1 MAINA
6 KLGEA
11 TVAVR
16 ASLKELD
23 GDLASARKKIFNT
36 LQGVGKTIGIATGA
50 ALGGAAYAM
59 GDYAVNATLAA
70 ARVQEMTGVLK
81 MLGER
86 AGWSSGEVDK
96 HIESMKEYGIT
107 TDAAIDLLGQFA
119 RYEMDAA
126 EATDVARVAQDLAVL
141 SGQDSSE
148 TLKELTYAIRTGSS
162 HLKVF
167 RDLGIKSGQAY
178 EDYADQ
184 IGKTREE
191 LTQAD
196 RMQALVN
203 ATLEQGE
210 TVAGAYER
218 AMEEPGKR
226 MRSLRRHFYE
236 TSLAIGQQFLPAF
249 GEAIGFVENFITTVR
264 DLLEEGEPLNE
275 MFGSLG
281 GLVETVFGIITG
293 GSGDVFENLADSIST
308 IAARLGPLFDSL
320 ALFIGLMAE
329 GQPLLLS
336 FKLAFQNIIPEET
349 MEKITGVIEGL
360 KELKEGILNFLEPL
374 WTWFSSMVETK
385 DVLIALGIAVL
396 SWLLP
401 ALWGIVSPI
410 LAGIAVIAGLSLV
423 ISFLRDAWENNW
435 LGIRDTLTEVWEETL
450 KPIFNSIA
458 EIASVNIPIAI
469 GILSDAW
476 NFLLGALNDVMSW
489 IKATLFPI
497 FESLFATLAEVIPPV
512 LESLADLWDG
522 VLLPAIEAVWGFIK
536 KFLMPIFSAVADIIG
551 AVLEVAITALA
562 GIFTDVLVPAIT
574 DAWEWLDDKLSP
586 AFEWLADKVNTVVG
600 WLETFAEKLR
610 GLKDKL
616 PDWLTPGSPTPL
628 EIGLSGIGKQ
638 LRQLSRAQLPRFEAA
653 LRIDSPDETIFS
665 NEALSGS
672 EKNVTNNYYL
682 TANYP
687 QQSELS
693 LMEQVRIR
701 EALA

>member
-1 MAINA
+1 
-6 KLGEA
+6 
-11 TVAVR
+11 
-16 ASLKELD
+16 
-23 GDLASARKKIFNT
+23 
-36 LQGVGKTIGIATGA
+36 
-50 ALGGAAYAM
+50 
-59 GDYAVNATLAA
+59 
-70 ARVQEMTGVLK
+70 
-81 MLGER
+81 
-86 AGWSSGEVDK
+86 
-96 HIESMKEYGIT
+96 
-107 TDAAIDLLGQFA
+107 
-119 RYEMDAA
+119 
-126 EATDVARVAQDLAVL
+126 
-141 SGQDSSE
+141 
-148 TLKELTYAIRTGSS
+148 
-162 HLKVF
+162 
-167 RDLGIKSGQAY
+167 
-178 EDYADQ
+178 
-184 IGKTREE
+184 
-191 LTQAD
+191 
-196 RMQALVN
+196 
-203 ATLEQGE
+203 
-210 TVAGAYER
+210 
-218 AMEEPGKR
+218 
-226 MRSLRRHFYE
+226 
-236 TSLAIGQQFLPAF
+236 
-249 GEAIGFVENFITTVR
+249 
-264 DLLEEGEPLNE
+264 
-275 MFGSLG
+275 
-281 GLVETVFGIITG
+281 
-293 GSGDVFENLADSIST
+293 
-308 IAARLGPLFDSL
+308 
-320 ALFIGLMAE
+320 
-329 GQPLLLS
+329 
-336 FKLAFQNIIPEET
+336 

>member
-1 MAINA
+1 MAIDA

-11 TVAVR
+11 TVVVR

-23 GDLASARKKIFNT
+23 SDLASARKKIFNT
-36 LQGVGKTIGIATGA
+36 LQGVGKTIGIASGA

-119 RYEMDAA
+119 RYELDAA
-126 EATDVARVAQDLAVL
+126 QATEVARVAQDLAVL

-167 RDLGIKSGQAY
+167 RDLGVKSGQAY
-178 EDYADQ
+178 KDYADQ
-184 IGKTREE
+184 IGKTSEE
-191 LTQAD
+191 LTQAEK
-196 RMQALVN
+196 MQALVN
-203 ATLEQGE
+203 ATLEQGA

-226 MRSLRRHFYE
+226 MRSLKRHFYE
-236 TSLAIGQQFLPAF
+236 TSLSIGQAFLPAF
-249 GEAIGFVENFITTVR
+249 GEAIGFVENFIKTVR
-264 DLLEEGEPLNE
+264 DLLEEGEPLNL
-275 MFGSLG
+275 MFDSLG
-281 GLVETVFGIITG
+281 GLVERVFGIISG
-293 GSGDVFENLADSIST
+293 GSGDAFAGLADTVSRMAT
-308 IAARLGPLFDSL
+308 RLGPLLDSIS
-320 ALFIGLMAE
+320 LFIGLLAE

-336 FKLAFQNIIPEET
+336 FKLAFHDIIPEET
-349 MEKITGVIEGL
+349 MNRIIGVIEGINQM
-360 KELKEGILNFLEPL
+360 KETILVFLEPL
-374 WTWFSSMVETK
+374 LSWMSSMIGAKEI
-385 DVLIALGIAVL
+385 LIALGIAVL
-396 SWLLP
+396 TWVLP
-401 ALWGIVSPI
+401 ALWGIAAPI
-410 LAGIAVIAGLSLV
+410 LAGIAVITGLALIIGV
-423 ISFLRDAWENNW
+423 LKDAWQNNW
-435 LGIRDTLTEVWEETL
+435 GGIRDTLTNVWENNL
-450 KPIFNSIA
+450 KPIFNSIR
-458 EIASVNIPIAI
+458 EIVAAALPAAI
-469 GILSDAW
+469 RILSSAW
-476 NFLLGALNDVMSW
+476 DFLKGT
-489 IKATLFPI
+489 IATVADWFREKLLPI
-497 FESLFATLAEVIPPV
+497 LQSLFETLGEVLPPV
-512 LESLADLWDG
+512 LEALADLWEG
-522 VLLPAIEAVWGFIK
+522 FLLPAIEAVWGFIK